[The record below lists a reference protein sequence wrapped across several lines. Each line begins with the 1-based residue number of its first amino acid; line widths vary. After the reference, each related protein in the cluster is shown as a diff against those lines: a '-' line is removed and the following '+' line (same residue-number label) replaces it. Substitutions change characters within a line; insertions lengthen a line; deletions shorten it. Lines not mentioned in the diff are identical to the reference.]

1 MKKVES
7 LQNSQGSGNK
17 RRKTVTFRICMDL
30 NDFFHGLNSK
40 NIDGI
45 HKQLSAL
52 KTSLYIVETKTV
64 TPSVVLDAPPA
75 EMMLLFLLL
84 V

>member
-1 MKKVES
+1 M
-7 LQNSQGSGNK
+7 
-17 RRKTVTFRICMDL
+17 
-30 NDFFHGLNSK
+30 
-40 NIDGI
+40 
-45 HKQLSAL
+45 
-52 KTSLYIVETKTV
+52 SLYIVETKTV